1 MIYTLTLN
9 PSIDYHM
16 DPMSLNFGKT
26 NRSRQE
32 AYSYGGKGIN
42 VSVVLNRLGVE
53 TVALGFV
60 GGFTGEEIRRLLAEE
75 GVKTDFLSLSEG
87 VSRINVKLSGHP
99 ETEINADGPVITA
112 EERNALIDKLASIGA
127 GDTLVLSGSVPGSLG
142 VGFYAKA
149 MKPLAD
155 RGVRIVLDAS
165 GNEFARGLSL
175 NPYLVKPNLA
185 EAEAFIGHP
194 LKTEQEQIYAMTV
207 IQSRG
212 ARNVILSRGAAGALF
227 LSEQG
232 EIYRADG
239 FRGHVVNTVGAG
251 DSMLAG
257 FLSACDTGDDKDAFL
272 MAMCTGSAAAFAPA
286 LPDRDG
292 ITAVYEREKDNVTKL

>member
-16 DPMSLNFGKT
+16 DPMSLNFGET

-257 FLSACDTGDDKDAFL
+257 FLSACDTGDDKEAFL

>member
-1 MIYTLTLN
+1 
-9 PSIDYHM
+9 M

>member
-26 NRSRQE
+26 NRSRCE
-32 AYSYGGKGIN
+32 TYTYGGKGIN
-42 VSVVLNRLGVE
+42 VSVVLNRLGVD

-60 GGFTGEEIRRLLAEE
+60 GGYTGEEIRRLLAEE
-75 GVKTDFLSLSEG
+75 GVKTDFLTLSEG

-99 ETEINADGPVITA
+99 ETEINADGPMITA
-112 EERNALIDKLASIGA
+112 EERDALTEKLASIGA

-142 VGFYAKA
+142 VGFYAKTA
-149 MKPLAD
+149 RALSE

-165 GNEFARGLSL
+165 GSELARGLSL
-175 NPYLVKPNLA
+175 NPYLVKPNLS
-185 EAEAFIGHP
+185 EAEAFIGHA

-232 EIYRADG
+232 EVYRADG

-257 FLSACDTGDDKDAFL
+257 FLSVCDKASAKEAFL
-272 MAMCTGSAAAFAPA
+272 MAMCAGSAAAFSPE
-286 LPDRDG
+286 LPDRNG
-292 ITAVYEREKDNVTKL
+292 VTAVYDREKDHVTKL

>member
-1 MIYTLTLN
+1 
-9 PSIDYHM
+9 
-16 DPMSLNFGKT
+16 
-26 NRSRQE
+26 
-32 AYSYGGKGIN
+32 
-42 VSVVLNRLGVE
+42 
-53 TVALGFV
+53 
-60 GGFTGEEIRRLLAEE
+60 LAEE

-257 FLSACDTGDDKDAFL
+257 FLSACDTDDDKEAFL
-272 MAMCTGSAAAFAPA
+272 MAMCTGSAAAFSPE
-286 LPDRDG
+286 LPDRGG
-292 ITAVYEREKDNVTKL
+292 IAAVYEREKDNVTKL